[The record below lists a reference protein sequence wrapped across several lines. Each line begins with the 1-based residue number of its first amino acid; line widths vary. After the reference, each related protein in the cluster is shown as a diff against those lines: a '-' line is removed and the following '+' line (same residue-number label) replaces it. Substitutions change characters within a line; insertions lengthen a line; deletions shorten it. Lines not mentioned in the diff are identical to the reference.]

1 VVAQSGTRL
10 PHHQMHEKED
20 EKKREVKSERKE
32 K

>member
-10 PHHQMHEKED
+10 PHHQVHEKED
-20 EKKREVKSERKE
+20 EKGRLHEREKE